1 MPIVSAI
8 QSGERQMHSET
19 THAALR
25 RMGMNNEFNYRDV
38 EKLLA
43 ERGCAP
49 ITSLCDDLVQRYAP
63 ELQRCE
69 WEARARTKP
78 EK

>member
-1 MPIVSAI
+1 
-8 QSGERQMHSET
+8 
-19 THAALR
+19 
-25 RMGMNNEFNYRDV
+25 MGMNNEFNYRDV

-49 ITSLCDDLVQRYAP
+49 ITSLCGDLVQRYAP